1 MALALQRHGG
11 ADLERFATG
20 GASKDKKADKADKSK
35 AAAEGSKETGKEA
48 GADGAAAAEGL
59 QQYVQQLQDA
69 FLSGGGSQGADG
81 EAGEGAGEGAG
92 QQQRQWAV
100 EQLCS
105 VLKQRAAP
113 AAVKLEVLRF
123 LAVHALFSLDAGA
136 AKKVGGRCG
145 RQGGRGLNVLP
156 LGDLGAAL
164 SASEPCLA
172 IKVVGCTSEAL
183 ATLSSPQ
190 SIVSLRTCL
199 PRRARMQR

>member
-11 ADLERFATG
+11 AELERFATG

-48 GADGAAAAEGL
+48 GAGGAAAAEGL
-59 QQYVQQLQDA
+59 EQYVRQLQDA

-81 EAGEGAGEGAG
+81 DAGEGAGEGAG

-123 LAVHALFSLDAGA
+123 LAVHALFSLDAAA
-136 AKKVGGRCG
+136 AKKVGGR
-145 RQGGRGLNVLP
+145 RGGRGGRVLTVLP
-156 LGDLGAAL
+156 LGDLGL
-164 SASEPCLA
+164 QCRR
-172 IKVVGCTSEAL
+172 TSL
-183 ATLSSPQ
+183 TLQ
-190 SIVSLRTCL
+190 SK
-199 PRRARMQR
+199 